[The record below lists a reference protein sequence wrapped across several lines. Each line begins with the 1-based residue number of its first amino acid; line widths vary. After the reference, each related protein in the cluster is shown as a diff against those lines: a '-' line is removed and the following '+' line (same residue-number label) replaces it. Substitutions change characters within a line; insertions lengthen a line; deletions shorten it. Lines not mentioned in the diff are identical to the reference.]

1 MSPRPTAL
9 LLLALALG
17 ACATPSWVPGLGR
30 KKDEAKAPLVAAAPR
45 EAEPPKVEKAVE
57 PRPPASLDAS
67 VTDRVI
73 AVVNNDAITLA
84 ELQEAI
90 AVYRYENQQAPEPTD
105 ELVQQFLRR
114 MIESRLQLQEAERDK
129 IVVDE
134 PEVEEE
140 LAERIKKV
148 NVKSR
153 EEFERLIKAQG
164 LTLEALKKRMRDG
177 IKVSRLIRRKVTAR
191 VSVTDAEIAK
201 YLEANRQ
208 KLETGL
214 SYHARHILLVPEGAD
229 TEAGW
234 EAARIKAELLRTQLR
249 QGADFVELARQHSQ
263 DASAKDG
270 GDLGT
275 LKRGELA
282 QDVETQILALQP
294 GEISKPYRSQLGYHV
309 FRLESKEGLE
319 GAALVRAQAQIRE
332 ILFREKYEARLDAW
346 LKELKQRAIIEVRL

>member
-1 MSPRPTAL
+1 M
-9 LLLALALG
+9 
-17 ACATPSWVPGLGR
+17 
-30 KKDEAKAPLVAAAPR
+30 
-45 EAEPPKVEKAVE
+45 
-57 PRPPASLDAS
+57 
-67 VTDRVI
+67 
-73 AVVNNDAITLA
+73 
-84 ELQEAI
+84 
-90 AVYRYENQQAPEPTD
+90 
-105 ELVQQFLRR
+105 
-114 MIESRLQLQEAERDK
+114 
-129 IVVDE
+129 
-134 PEVEEE
+134 
-140 LAERIKKV
+140 
-148 NVKSR
+148 
-153 EEFERLIKAQG
+153 
-164 LTLEALKKRMRDG
+164 
-177 IKVSRLIRRKVTAR
+177 SRLIRRKVTAR

-249 QGADFVELARQHSQ
+249 QGADFVELARQHSR

-319 GAALVRAQAQIRE
+319 GEALVRAQAQIRE
-332 ILFREKYEARLDAW
+332 ILFREKYEVRLDAW